1 MPQYLHPCDEKERL
15 YFALVKYMLMTI
27 MGHYSMEL
35 RGAQSEQALLLMLGL
50 SLRDNILFKISF

>member
-1 MPQYLHPCDEKERL
+1 
-15 YFALVKYMLMTI
+15 MTI
-27 MGHYSMEL
+27 MEHYSMEL

>member
-1 MPQYLHPCDEKERL
+1 
-15 YFALVKYMLMTI
+15 
-27 MGHYSMEL
+27 MEL